1 MEEGAGV
8 IFSIYDSAKL
18 KVDELS
24 GENKGGKAE
33 AECVYHYNHD
43 PENPL
48 TEKPQFTFKA
58 KALRAEEVESGTV
71 EISQKLLIQINNPV
85 KESAGVTA
93 YTLYL
98 PNETIEGKT
107 GEDGIIEKENLI
119 PGMYGIVIQP
129 DEDEGAE

>member
-33 AECVYHYNHD
+33 AECVYHYEHD

-71 EISQKLLIQINNPV
+71 EIEANITLSLLDEQGKGIPQI
-85 KESAGVTA
+85 K
-93 YTLYL
+93 YTLYS
-98 PNETIEGKT
+98 PDGTTIEGTTDDT
-107 GEDGIIEKENLI
+107 GKIMHNNVIPCPYTLVFRKKES
-119 PGMYGIVIQP
+119 
-129 DEDEGAE
+129 